1 MADDFK
7 SWMERE
13 TRVESPENMGPAPT
27 GIDYDEKYDP
37 SAIQGAL
44 GIGALGAAG
53 YLFKKKFPFA
63 KFLNKLDKIEAPKI
77 PQAPRATTPIQK
89 DVVDEII
96 DVVPTKIERGR
107 ETALTVNKSVTGEIV
122 SESER
127 VRKKVNANPL
137 TMGGKKPNSRFNSAL
152 YDYIAS
158 NKIGGARPATEWI
171 KEFEGNAMNNF
182 RFKNDAFKSVRGNI
196 SKEELFDSN
205 IAIFDN
211 NGKIVGG
218 FLKKA
223 QDEGMKVTKMDL
235 LNLVEK
241 NPANNFVIKRYRV
254 TRENTEEA
262 EKLAQ
267 SLINASSQITQR
279 IRSAISN
286 NPEATSRAGRLTSL
300 MSNIDYEPY
309 RELAKITR
317 GMRNNTEGGL
327 NRNYFADLESYLD
340 DLKIV
345 QQEINQEFVSPTQ
358 LDAIKAGIRNL
369 RLKIQAERAQG
380 LSPKYGNY
388 QQYRQ
393 LGGEEYIEDVVHYP
407 KSFPG
412 GDNASA
418 NHYDDLK
425 NQLYHIRYA
434 KRSLEGN
441 PNQKVYAIDEIQSDI
456 QQSAMANDPFRK
468 KVINPISNDFS
479 MDKNVKTILEIRKR
493 MDEIARKGAAI
504 TPQERMNF
512 YKLKQEFDTIKDKTV
527 NLATYGDSSLK
538 LEQIKR
544 GEQAYMPMFEADV
557 WGDHAVKNLLK
568 SAAEDGVDWVVVN
581 PVNRIHA
588 VKRRAALGDADFY
601 GFENGKAGKRGIQ
614 LNKYKKDPATG
625 KKTNKDEIVK
635 SDPKKIA
642 VIPNRMKK
650 IADQYNSQAK
660 TIRISKSDPSKPF
673 KVVRDVDNF
682 YSEEKRLSFNKL
694 NPGDDG
700 TEHLA
705 AFKTEREAKLFAELG
720 EDGGRVVKM
729 ESNDPNLYYE
739 AFGIKVTPEMK
750 GTPFKLY
757 KKEGGLVV
765 NLFA

>member
-7 SWMERE
+7 SWMERD
-13 TRVESPENMGPAPT
+13 TRVESPDNMGPAPT

-63 KFLNKLDKIEAPKI
+63 KFLNKLDKLEAPKI

-107 ETALTVNKSVTGEIV
+107 ETALSVNKSVTGEIV

-127 VRKKVNANPL
+127 VRKAVNANPL

-171 KEFEGNAMNNF
+171 KEFEGNAINNYK
-182 RFKNDAFKSVRGNI
+182 FKNDAFKRIRGNI
-196 SKEELFDSN
+196 SREELFDSN

-235 LNLVEK
+235 LNLVER
-241 NPANNFVIKRYRV
+241 NPANNFAIKRFRV
-254 TRENTEEA
+254 TKENTERAEA
-262 EKLAQ
+262 LAE
-267 SLINASSQITQR
+267 SLTNAANQINQR
-279 IRSAISN
+279 IRSAIANDPAS
-286 NPEATSRAGRLTSL
+286 TSRAGRLTSIS
-300 MSNIDYEPY
+300 SNLDYEPH
-309 RELAKITR
+309 RELARITS
-317 GMRNNTEGGL
+317 GLRNNTERGL
-327 NRNYFADLESYLD
+327 NRDFFSDFQNYVD

-345 QQEINQEFVSPTQ
+345 QDEIGQEFVTPTQ
-358 LDAIKAGIRNL
+358 MNAIKAGIRDLNL
-369 RLKIQAERAQG
+369 KLKAERSQAM
-380 LSPKYGNY
+380 SPKYGNY
-388 QQYRQ
+388 QNYRQ

-407 KSFPG
+407 RSFPG

-418 NHYDDLK
+418 NHYEDLK

-441 PNQKVYAIDEIQSDI
+441 PNQKVYAIDEIQSDV

-468 KVINPISNDFS
+468 KIINPISNDFS

-493 MDEIARKGAAI
+493 MDDIARKGAAI
-504 TPQERMNF
+504 TPQDRMNF

-527 NLATYGDSSLK
+527 NLATYGDKSLK

-544 GEQAYMPMFEADV
+544 GDQAYMPMFESDV
-557 WGDHAVKNLLK
+557 WGDHAIKNLLK
-568 SAAEDGVDWVVVN
+568 SAAEDNVEWVVVN

-614 LNKYKKDPATG
+614 LNKYKTDPATG
-625 KKTNKDEIVK
+625 KKTSKNEVVD

-650 IADQYNSQAK
+650 IADQYNSVAK
-660 TIRISKSDPSKPF
+660 TIRISKSDPNKPY

-682 YSEEKRLSFNKL
+682 YQEQDRISFNKL

-705 AFKTEREAKLFAELG
+705 AFKTEKDAKIFAEI

-729 ESNDPNLYYE
+729 EANDPNLYYE
-739 AFGIKVTPEMK
+739 AFGLKVTPEMK